1 MALAW
6 TGALVALFALALWS
20 LAVGVSD
27 VSWNTLWSR
36 HEDDMVAQVLMYAR
50 VPRTLALMLS
60 LIHI

>member
-27 VSWNTLWSR
+27 VS
-36 HEDDMVAQVLMYAR
+36 
-50 VPRTLALMLS
+50 
-60 LIHI
+60 